1 MAAIMGDAEKVA
13 GGFAVGW
20 TDGGYVVLTA
30 VGEAGEA
37 LSYLVLSEA
46 DVDGL
51 RAKLLSQLELVR
63 MDRVAVNA
71 DGPRTVN

>member
-1 MAAIMGDAEKVA
+1 MSDAEKVA
-13 GGFAVGW
+13 DGFAVGV
-20 TDGGYVVLTA
+20 TAGGYVVLTA

-51 RAKLLSQLELVR
+51 MAKLLSKLELVR
-63 MDRVAVNA
+63 MGRVAVHA
-71 DGPRTVN
+71 DGPHTLN